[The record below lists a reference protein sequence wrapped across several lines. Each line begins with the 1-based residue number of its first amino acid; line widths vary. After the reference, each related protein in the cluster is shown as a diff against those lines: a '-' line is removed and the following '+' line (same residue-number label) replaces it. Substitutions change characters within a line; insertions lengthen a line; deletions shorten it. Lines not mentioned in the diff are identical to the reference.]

1 MKFKRFLQ
9 GLVYF
14 GSVILPFIDAFKGI
28 KKGIQDNYRDNFV
41 GDLENRR
48 KFYVDNS

>member
-1 MKFKRFLQ
+1 MKFKRVLQ

-14 GSVILPFIDAFKGI
+14 GSVILPLIDIFRGI
-28 KKGIQDNYRDNFV
+28 KKGIQDNYHDNFV